1 MGFTCFFA
9 FTRGK
14 FRKRVLFNNVVND
27 VQNAGVCDATDVEFF
42 DAAGNTIINV
52 YA

>member
-1 MGFTCFFA
+1 MV
-9 FTRGK
+9 K

-27 VQNAGVCDATDVEFF
+27 LQNAEVCDATDVEFF